1 MLFILISRANR
12 KLILV
17 LRAPAYISSAALALT
32 RSLQKWARQVQVLI
46 EGGGKGAMF
55 GVQGLN
61 VGIGGAY
68 NVRDSG
74 VIEVDWNDV

>member
-1 MLFILISRANR
+1 
-12 KLILV
+12 
-17 LRAPAYISSAALALT
+17 
-32 RSLQKWARQVQVLI
+32 LQKWAREVQVLI
-46 EGGGKGAMF
+46 EGGGKGATF